1 MQNKEEIIYNTQS
14 LVSVWLEGKEY
25 KDLIIE
31 LDGDV
36 QSVIK
41 PTTKE
46 NCGKD
51 AGEMLAESGKKY
63 QSLKLTGVID
73 GERNLIGQI
82 DIK

>member
-1 MQNKEEIIYNTQS
+1 MYNAQS

-25 KDLIIE
+25 TDFIIE

-46 NCGKD
+46 KCGKD
-51 AGEMLAESGKKY
+51 IGEILAESGKKY
-63 QSLKLTGVID
+63 HLLKLSGVNK
-73 GERNLIGQI
+73 GEREIIGKI